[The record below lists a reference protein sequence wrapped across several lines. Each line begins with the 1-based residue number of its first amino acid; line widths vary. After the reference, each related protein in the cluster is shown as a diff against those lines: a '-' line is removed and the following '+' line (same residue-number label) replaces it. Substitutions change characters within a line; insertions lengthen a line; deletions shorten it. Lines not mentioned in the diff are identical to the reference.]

1 MDLDLSIDNYTYD
14 DLMKLFKMPKYTFS
28 SLSIQTKCDYVKKH
42 FMEGHVFFCKASKL
56 IECIYTLLETK
67 ELERNDV
74 FIDQMMDRLCSIPD
88 FNIYTID
95 ELLKKIK
102 PVVEPV
108 MQVYSNPLHHGKLN
122 SIQRVT
128 QSQQIHLNSCFRQLP
143 SMSTNFDYILPR
155 EIKHVSSMKL
165 VSIELPNTRCL
176 FSDQQNNNFFQIKK
190 CNTVYD
196 IVIPN
201 GSYTNDS
208 LEEYMQTHCDIVHFR
223 IDEQFHTVIESDL
236 PFTFYTKGAGWILGF
251 RQACYE
257 NVNCV
262 ISEGLFDAIGDR
274 YAYLSIEDYQYNT
287 NVNNVVYFD
296 KSYVDKSILAKILI
310 NDEKFALITHDHL
323 CKVRTYNGPITL
335 KKFHVTLYD
344 KFCRVIDLQNMDFSF
359 TLELELIYENF

>member
-28 SLSIQTKCDYVKKH
+28 SLTVQTKCDYVKKH
-42 FMEGHVFFCKASKL
+42 FIEGHVFFCKASKL
-56 IECIYTLLETK
+56 IECIHSLLETK
-67 ELERNDV
+67 ELDRNDV

-88 FNIYTID
+88 FNIYSTG
-95 ELLKKIK
+95 ELLQKIK

-108 MQVYSNPLHHGKLN
+108 LQVYSNPLHHGKLN

-190 CNTVYD
+190 CNTTYD

-223 IDEQFHTVIESDL
+223 IDEQFHTIIESDI
-236 PFTFYTKGAGWILGF
+236 PFTLYTKGAGWILGF

-262 ISEGLFDAIGDR
+262 VSEGLFDAIGDR
-274 YAYLSIEDYQYNT
+274 YAFLSIEDYQYNT

-296 KSYVDKSILAKILI
+296 KSYVDKSILAKIVM

-323 CKVRTYNGPITL
+323 CKIRNYNGPITL
-335 KKFHVTLYD
+335 KKFHITLYD